1 MEVHMKVNTKL
12 FGEIEID
19 DDKIICFDGG
29 IVGFP
34 DLKRF
39 ALMHDEPDDD
49 GGQGLSFLV
58 SLDEPAFAMPVVNPL
73 IVKDNYNP
81 VVEDDYLIPLGE
93 MKEEDMLVL
102 VTVTVPHDITK
113 MTVNLMAPF
122 IVNADTRK
130 AVQVILDEDDK
141 YPVKYPIYEILAKA
155 KDEAIAKAKGDN

>member
-1 MEVHMKVNTKL
+1 MKLNTKL

-19 DDKIICFDGG
+19 DDKIITFEGG

-39 ALMHDEPDDD
+39 ALMHDEGEEDDE
-49 GGQGLSFLV
+49 QGLSFML

-73 IVKDNYNP
+73 VVKDSYNP

-93 MKEEDMLVL
+93 LKEEDMLVL

-122 IVNADTRK
+122 IVNAATKK

-155 KDEAIAKAKGDN
+155 KDEAIAKAKGE

>member
-1 MEVHMKVNTKL
+1 MKVDTKL

-19 DDKIICFDGG
+19 EEKVITFEGG

-39 ALMHDEPDDD
+39 ALMHDEDNEEE
-49 GGQGLSFLV
+49 GRQGLSFMV

-73 IVKDNYNP
+73 VVKDSYNP

-93 MKEEDMLVL
+93 LKEEDMLVL

-122 IVNADTRK
+122 IVNASTKK
-130 AVQVILDEDDK
+130 AVQVILDEDDA
-141 YPVKYPIYEILAKA
+141 YPVKYPIYEILARA
-155 KDEAIAKAKGDN
+155 KEEAEGKGGK

>member
-1 MEVHMKVNTKL
+1 MKVNTKL

-19 DDKIICFDGG
+19 DEKVITFEGG

-34 DLKRF
+34 DLKKF
-39 ALMHDEPDDD
+39 ALMHDEDNGDE
-49 GGQGLSFLV
+49 GRQGLSFMV

-73 IVKDNYNP
+73 VIKDSYNP

-93 MKEEDMLVL
+93 LKEEDMLVL

-122 IVNADTRK
+122 ILNAATKK

-155 KDEAIAKAKGDN
+155 KDEAIAKAKGE

>member
-1 MEVHMKVNTKL
+1 MKVNTKL

-19 DDKIICFDGG
+19 DDKIITFEGG

-39 ALMHDEPDDD
+39 ALMHDEDEDD
-49 GGQGLSFLV
+49 GGQGLSFML

-73 IVKDNYNP
+73 VVKDSYNP

-93 MKEEDMLVL
+93 LKEEDMLVL

-122 IVNADTRK
+122 IVNAATKK

-141 YPVKYPIYEILAKA
+141 YPVKYPIYEVLAKA
-155 KDEAIAKAKGDN
+155 KDEAIAKAKGD

>member
-1 MEVHMKVNTKL
+1 MEVHMKVDTKL

-19 DDKIICFDGG
+19 EEKVITFEGG

-39 ALMHDEPDDD
+39 ALMHDEDNEEE
-49 GGQGLSFLV
+49 GRQGLSFMV

-73 IVKDNYNP
+73 VVKDSYNP

-93 MKEEDMLVL
+93 LKEEDMLVL

-122 IVNADTRK
+122 IVNASTKK

-141 YPVKYPIYEILAKA
+141 YPVKYPIYEILAHA
-155 KDEAIAKAKGDN
+155 KDEAIAKAKGE

>member
-1 MEVHMKVNTKL
+1 MKVNTKL

-19 DDKIICFDGG
+19 DDKIITFEGG

-39 ALMHDEPDDD
+39 ALMHDEDDGED
-49 GGQGLSFLV
+49 GGQGLSFMV
-58 SLDEPAFAMPVVNPL
+58 SIEEPAFAMPVVNPL
-73 IVKDNYNP
+73 VIKDSYNP

-93 MKEEDMLVL
+93 LKEEDMLVL

-122 IVNADTRK
+122 IVNASTKK

-141 YPVKYPIYEILAKA
+141 YPVKYPIYEVLAKA
-155 KDEAIAKAKGDN
+155 KDEAIAKAKGE

>member
-1 MEVHMKVNTKL
+1 MKVNTKL

-19 DDKIICFDGG
+19 DDKIITFDGG

-39 ALMHDEPDDD
+39 ALMHDEGEEDE
-49 GGQGLSFLV
+49 GQGLSFML

-73 IVKDNYNP
+73 FVKDSYNP

-93 MKEEDMLVL
+93 LKEEDMLVL

-122 IVNADTRK
+122 IVNAATKK

-155 KDEAIAKAKGDN
+155 KDEAISKAKGE

>member
-1 MEVHMKVNTKL
+1 MEVHMKVDTKL

-19 DDKIICFDGG
+19 EEKVITFEGG

-39 ALMHDEPDDD
+39 ALMHDEDNEEE
-49 GGQGLSFLV
+49 GRQGLSFMV
-58 SLDEPAFAMPVVNPL
+58 SLDEPAFAMPVVDPL
-73 IVKDNYNP
+73 VVKDSYNP

-93 MKEEDMLVL
+93 LKEEDMLVL

-122 IVNADTRK
+122 IVNASTKK

-141 YPVKYPIYEILAKA
+141 YPVKYPIYEILAHA
-155 KDEAIAKAKGDN
+155 KDEAIAKAKGE

>member
-1 MEVHMKVNTKL
+1 MKVDTKL

-19 DDKIICFDGG
+19 EEKVITFEGG

-39 ALMHDEPDDD
+39 ALMHDEDNEEE
-49 GGQGLSFLV
+49 GRQGLSFMV
-58 SLDEPAFAMPVVNPL
+58 SLDEPAFAMPVVDPL
-73 IVKDNYNP
+73 VVKDSYNP

-93 MKEEDMLVL
+93 LKEEDMLVL

-122 IVNADTRK
+122 IVNASTKK

-141 YPVKYPIYEILAKA
+141 YPVKYPIYEILAHA
-155 KDEAIAKAKGDN
+155 KDEAIAKAKGE

>member
-1 MEVHMKVNTKL
+1 MKVNTKL

-19 DDKIICFDGG
+19 DDKIITFDGG

-34 DLKRF
+34 DLKKF
-39 ALMHDEPDDD
+39 ALMHDEEED
-49 GGQGLSFLV
+49 GEGQGLSFMV
-58 SLDEPAFAMPVVNPL
+58 SLDEPAFAMPVVDPL
-73 IVKDNYNP
+73 VVKDSYNP

-93 MKEEDMLVL
+93 LKEDDMLVL

-122 IVNADTRK
+122 IVNASTRK

-141 YPVKYPIYEILAKA
+141 YPVKYPIYEVLAKA
-155 KDEAIAKAKGDN
+155 KDEAIAKAKGE

>member
-1 MEVHMKVNTKL
+1 MKVNTKL

-19 DDKIICFDGG
+19 DEKILTFENG

-34 DLKRF
+34 DLQKF
-39 ALMHDEPDDD
+39 ALMHDEDDSED

-73 IVKDNYNP
+73 IIKDSYNP
-81 VVEDDYLIPLGE
+81 VVEDDYLIPLGDL
-93 MKEEDMLVL
+93 KEDDMLVL

-122 IVNADTRK
+122 IVNASTRK

-155 KDEAIAKAKGDN
+155 KDEAIAKAKGE

>member
-1 MEVHMKVNTKL
+1 MKVDTKL

-19 DDKIICFDGG
+19 EEKVITFEGG

-39 ALMHDEPDDD
+39 ALMHDEDNEEE
-49 GGQGLSFLV
+49 GRQGLSFMV

-73 IVKDNYNP
+73 VVKDSYNP

-93 MKEEDMLVL
+93 LKEEDMLVL
-102 VTVTVPHDITK
+102 VTVTVPHDTTK

-122 IVNADTRK
+122 IVNASTKK

-141 YPVKYPIYEILAKA
+141 YPVKYPIYEILAHA
-155 KDEAIAKAKGDN
+155 KDEAIAKAKGE

>member
-1 MEVHMKVNTKL
+1 MKVDTKL

-19 DDKIICFDGG
+19 EEKVITFEGG

-34 DLKRF
+34 DLKKF
-39 ALMHDEPDDD
+39 ALMHDEDNEEE
-49 GGQGLSFLV
+49 GRQGLSFMV

-73 IVKDNYNP
+73 VVKDSYNP

-93 MKEEDMLVL
+93 LKEEDMLVL

-122 IVNADTRK
+122 IVNASTKK

-141 YPVKYPIYEILAKA
+141 YPVKYPIYEILAHA
-155 KDEAIAKAKGDN
+155 KDEAIAKAKGE

>member
-1 MEVHMKVNTKL
+1 MKVNTKL

-19 DDKIICFDGG
+19 DEKIITFEGG

-34 DLKRF
+34 DLKQF
-39 ALMHDEPDDD
+39 ALMHDEGDGDD

-58 SLDEPAFAMPVVNPL
+58 
-73 IVKDNYNP
+73 IKDSYNP
-81 VVEDDYLIPLGE
+81 VVEDDYLIPLGDL
-93 MKEEDMLVL
+93 KEEDMLVL

-122 IVNADTRK
+122 IVNANTRK

-155 KDEAIAKAKGDN
+155 KDEAISKAKGE

>member
-1 MEVHMKVNTKL
+1 MKVNTKL

-19 DDKIICFDGG
+19 DDKIITFDGG

-34 DLKRF
+34 DLKKF
-39 ALMHDEPDDD
+39 ALMHDD
-49 GGQGLSFLV
+49 GNDEDKGQGLSFMV
-58 SLDEPAFAMPVVNPL
+58 SLDEPAFAMPVVDPL
-73 IVKDNYNP
+73 VVKDSYNP
-81 VVEDDYLIPLGE
+81 VVEDDYLLPLGE
-93 MKEEDMLVL
+93 LKEEDMLVL

-122 IVNADTRK
+122 IVNAATKK

-155 KDEAIAKAKGDN
+155 KDEAIAKAKGE